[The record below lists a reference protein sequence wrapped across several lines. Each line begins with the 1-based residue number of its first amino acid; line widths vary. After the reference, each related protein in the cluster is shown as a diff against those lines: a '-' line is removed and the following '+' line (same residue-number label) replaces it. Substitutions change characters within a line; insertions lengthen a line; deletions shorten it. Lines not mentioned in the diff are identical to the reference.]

1 MTKPSP
7 TLATRGRAL
16 LDQLPYLPRAF
27 SMVWEA
33 TGYWTLS
40 WAILLLF
47 QGVLPVAI
55 VYLTRWLVD
64 GLVAAVDAG
73 GSWESVQPTLI
84 LVALMAGVLL
94 ANELLNSATGWIRTA
109 QSELVKDHISTLI
122 HEKSVAVDLAF
133 YESPEYYDHL
143 HRARAE
149 AQYRPLAL
157 LENAGNLVKNS
168 ITLLAMAAVLIPLG
182 LWLPIALLLST
193 FPALVVVLRYSSRQ
207 YKWRLSRTADERRSW
222 YYDWLLTNGETA
234 AELRLLDLGKHF
246 QAAFQ
251 TLRLRLR
258 EESLRLARNEGLAEM
273 AARTFA
279 LLITGLSLAWMA
291 WRTMQG
297 LISLGQLAL
306 FYQAFYQG
314 QALMRTL
321 LQSVGQVYANLLFLS
336 NLFEFLDL
344 QPQVLDPPR
353 PSPLPV
359 PLREGIRFD
368 QVSFRYPDSER
379 LILCNFDLLIPAGK
393 TVAIVGANGAGKST
407 LIKLI
412 CRLYDP
418 EEGRIEL
425 DGIDLRELS
434 LQELRRSVA
443 VLFQEPVRYN
453 ETVAENIGLGN
464 LAAAADP
471 RVAERT
477 VADRPD
483 TIRPAIERAGEGAG
497 AREVVER
504 LPRGYDTL
512 LGKWFVEGTELSVG
526 EWKRIALARTFF
538 RQAPVFLLDEPTS
551 SMDSWAEAEWMDRFS
566 KQTQG
571 QTGVIITHRF
581 TTAMRADIIHVMQN
595 GLIVESGS
603 HEELLDREGE
613 YARSWRRQV
622 GLREPHRVGK

>member
-1 MTKPSP
+1 MTETTP

-33 TGYWTLS
+33 TGYWTLA

-47 QGVLPVAI
+47 QGMLPVAI

-64 GLVAAVDAG
+64 GLVASVEAG
-73 GSWESVQPTLI
+73 GTWESVQPTLI
-84 LVALMAGVLL
+84 LVALMAGVML
-94 ANELLNSATGWIRTA
+94 ANELLNSASGWIRTA

-122 HEKSVAVDLAF
+122 HKKSVAVDLAF

-207 YKWRLSRTADERRSW
+207 HQWRLSRTADERRSW
-222 YYDWLLTNGETA
+222 YYDWLLTSGETA
-234 AELRLLDLGKHF
+234 AELRLLNLGKHF
-246 QAAFQ
+246 QTAFQ
-251 TLRLRLR
+251 ALRLRLR
-258 EESLRLARNEGLAEM
+258 EEGLRLARNEGLAEV

-368 QVSFRYPDSER
+368 QVTFRYPDSER

-418 EEGRIEL
+418 EQGRIEL
-425 DGIDLRELS
+425 DGVDLRELS

-471 RVAERT
+471 RV
-477 VADRPD
+477 VDRSE
-483 TIRPAIERAGEGAG
+483 IERAGEGAG

-566 KQTQG
+566 TQTRG

-595 GLIVESGS
+595 GQIVESGS
-603 HEELLDREGE
+603 HEKLLDREGE

-622 GLREPHRVGK
+622 REPYRVGE

>member
-1 MTKPSP
+1 MTETSP
-7 TLATRGRAL
+7 TLTTRGRAL
-16 LDQLPYLPRAF
+16 LDQLPYLPRAL

-33 TGYWTLS
+33 TGYWTLT
-40 WAILLLF
+40 WAILLLL
-47 QGVLPVAI
+47 QGVLPVGI

-64 GLVAAVDAG
+64 GLVAAVQAG

-84 LVALMAGVLL
+84 LVALMAGVML
-94 ANELLNSATGWIRTA
+94 ANELLSSATGWIRTA
-109 QSELVKDHISTLI
+109 QSELVKDHISNLI

-157 LENAGNLVKNS
+157 LENAGNLVKNC

-193 FPALVVVLRYSSRQ
+193 VPALIVVLRYSSRQ
-207 YKWRLSRTADERRSW
+207 YQWRLSRTADERRSW
-222 YYDWLLTNGETA
+222 YYDWLLTSGETA

-251 TLRLRLR
+251 ALRLRLR
-258 EESLRLARNEGLAEM
+258 EDGLRLARNEGLAEA

-344 QPQVLDPPR
+344 QPQVVNPPR
-353 PSPLPV
+353 PSLLPV

-368 QVSFRYPDSER
+368 QVTFRYPDSQR
-379 LILCNFDLLIPAGK
+379 LILCNFDLFIPAGK

-425 DGIDLRELS
+425 DGVDLREVS

-464 LAAAADP
+464 LAAAG
-471 RVAERT
+471 ERHE
-477 VADRPD
+477 
-483 TIRPAIERAGEGAG
+483 IEWAGQGSGAQ
-497 AREVVER
+497 EVVER

-512 LGKWFVEGTELSVG
+512 LGEWFVEGTELSVG

-566 KQTQG
+566 TQTRG

-581 TTAMRADIIHVMQN
+581 TTAMRADIIHVMQD
-595 GLIVESGS
+595 GQIVESGS
-603 HEELLDREGE
+603 HEELLEREGE
-613 YARSWRRQV
+613 YAKSWKNQM
-622 GLREPHRVGK
+622 REPQRVTES

>member
-1 MTKPSP
+1 MTETSP
-7 TLATRGRAL
+7 TLTTRGRAL
-16 LDQLPYLPRAF
+16 LDQLPYLPRAL

-33 TGYWTLS
+33 TGYWTLT
-40 WAILLLF
+40 WAILLLL
-47 QGVLPVAI
+47 QGVLPVGI

-64 GLVAAVDAG
+64 GLVAAVQAG

-84 LVALMAGVLL
+84 LVALMAGVML
-94 ANELLNSATGWIRTA
+94 ANELLSSATGWIRTA
-109 QSELVKDHISTLI
+109 QSELVKDHISNLI

-157 LENAGNLVKNS
+157 LENAGNLVKNC

-193 FPALVVVLRYSSRQ
+193 VPALIVVLRYSSRQ
-207 YKWRLSRTADERRSW
+207 YQWRLSRTADERRSW
-222 YYDWLLTNGETA
+222 YYDWLLTSGETA

-251 TLRLRLR
+251 ALRLRLR
-258 EESLRLARNEGLAEM
+258 EDGLRLARNEGLAEA

-344 QPQVLDPPR
+344 QPQVVNPPR
-353 PSPLPV
+353 PSLLPV

-368 QVSFRYPDSER
+368 QVIFRYPDSQR
-379 LILCNFDLLIPAGK
+379 LILCNFDLFIPARK

-425 DGIDLRELS
+425 DGVDLREVS

-464 LAAAADP
+464 LAAAMDRAD
-471 RVAERT
+471 T
-477 VADRPD
+477 VRHE
-483 TIRPAIERAGEGAG
+483 IEWAGEGAG

-538 RQAPVFLLDEPTS
+538 RQAHVFLLDEPTS

-566 KQTQG
+566 TQTRG

-581 TTAMRADIIHVMQN
+581 TTAMRADIIHVMQD
-595 GLIVESGS
+595 GQIVESGS
-603 HEELLDREGE
+603 HEELLEREGE
-613 YARSWRRQV
+613 YAKSWKNQM
-622 GLREPHRVGK
+622 REPQRVTES

>member
-1 MTKPSP
+1 M
-7 TLATRGRAL
+7 
-16 LDQLPYLPRAF
+16 
-27 SMVWEA
+27 
-33 TGYWTLS
+33 
-40 WAILLLF
+40 LLLL

-64 GLVAAVDAG
+64 GLVAAVEAG

-84 LVALMAGVLL
+84 LVALMAGVML
-94 ANELLNSATGWIRTA
+94 AKELLNSATGWIRTA

-122 HEKSVAVDLAF
+122 HKKSVAVDLAF

-182 LWLPIALLLST
+182 LWLPIALFVST

-207 YKWRLSRTADERRSW
+207 HQWRLSRTADERRSW
-222 YYDWLLTNGETA
+222 YYDWLLTSGETA

-246 QAAFQ
+246 QTAFQ
-251 TLRLRLR
+251 ALRLRLR
-258 EESLRLARNEGLAEM
+258 EEGLRLARNEGLAEA

-368 QVSFRYPDSER
+368 QVTFRYPDSER
-379 LILCNFDLLIPAGK
+379 LILCNFDLFIPAGK

-464 LAAAADP
+464 LATAMH
-471 RVAERT
+471 RSE
-477 VADRPD
+477 
-483 TIRPAIERAGEGAG
+483 IERAGQGAG

-538 RQAPVFLLDEPTS
+538 RQAPIFLLDEPTS

-566 KQTQG
+566 TQTRG

-595 GLIVESGS
+595 GQIVESGS

-613 YARSWRRQV
+613 YARSWKRQT
-622 GLREPHRVGK
+622 RERQQVTKS

>member
-1 MTKPSP
+1 MTETPP

-16 LDQLPYLPRAF
+16 LDQLPYLPRAL

-33 TGYWTLS
+33 TGYWTLT
-40 WAILLLF
+40 WAILLLL
-47 QGVLPVAI
+47 QGVLPVGI

-64 GLVAAVDAG
+64 GLVAAVEAG

-84 LVALMAGVLL
+84 LVAMMAGVML
-94 ANELLNSATGWIRTA
+94 ANELLSSATGWIRTA
-109 QSELVKDHISTLI
+109 QSELVKDHISNLI

-157 LENAGNLVKNS
+157 LENAGNLVKNC

-193 FPALVVVLRYSSRQ
+193 LPALIVVLRYSSRQ
-207 YKWRLSRTADERRSW
+207 YQWRLSRTADERRSW
-222 YYDWLLTNGETA
+222 YYDWLLTSGETA

-251 TLRLRLR
+251 ALRLRLR
-258 EESLRLARNEGLAEM
+258 EDGLRLARNEGLAEA

-344 QPQVLDPPR
+344 QPQVVNPPR
-353 PSPLPV
+353 PSLLPV

-368 QVSFRYPDSER
+368 QVTFRYPDSQR
-379 LILCNFDLLIPAGK
+379 LILCNFDLFIPAGK

-418 EEGRIEL
+418 EKGRIEL
-425 DGIDLRELS
+425 DGVDLREVC

-464 LAAAADP
+464 LAAAGERAD
-471 RVAERT
+471 T
-477 VADRPD
+477 VRHE
-483 TIRPAIERAGEGAG
+483 IERAGQGSGAQ
-497 AREVVER
+497 EVVER

-538 RQAPVFLLDEPTS
+538 RQAHVFLLDEPTS
-551 SMDSWAEAEWMDRFS
+551 SMDSWAEAEWMDGFS
-566 KQTQG
+566 TQTRG

-581 TTAMRADIIHVMQN
+581 TTAMRADIIHVMQD
-595 GLIVESGS
+595 GQIVESGS

-613 YARSWRRQV
+613 YAKSWKNQM
-622 GLREPHRVGK
+622 REPQRVTES

>member
-1 MTKPSP
+1 
-7 TLATRGRAL
+7 
-16 LDQLPYLPRAF
+16 
-27 SMVWEA
+27 MVWEA

-40 WAILLLF
+40 WAILLLL
-47 QGVLPVAI
+47 QGVLPVGI

-64 GLVAAVDAG
+64 GLVAAVEAG

-84 LVALMAGVLL
+84 LVALMAGVML
-94 ANELLNSATGWIRTA
+94 ANDLLSSATGWIRTA
-109 QSELVKDHISTLI
+109 QSELVKDHISNLI

-182 LWLPIALLLST
+182 VWLPIALLLST
-193 FPALVVVLRYSSRQ
+193 LPALIVVLRYSSRQ
-207 YKWRLSRTADERRSW
+207 YQWRLSRTADERRSW
-222 YYDWLLTNGETA
+222 YYDWLLTSGETA

-251 TLRLRLR
+251 ALRLRLR
-258 EESLRLARNEGLAEM
+258 EDGLRLARNEGLAEA

-344 QPQVLDPPR
+344 QPQVVNPPR
-353 PSPLPV
+353 PSLLPV

-368 QVSFRYPDSER
+368 QVTFRYPDSQR
-379 LILCNFDLLIPAGK
+379 LILCNFDLFIPAGK

-418 EEGRIEL
+418 EKGRIEL
-425 DGIDLRELS
+425 DGVDLRELS

-464 LAAAADP
+464 LAAAGERAD
-471 RVAERT
+471 T
-477 VADRPD
+477 VRHE
-483 TIRPAIERAGEGAG
+483 IERAGQGSGAQ
-497 AREVVER
+497 EVVER

-512 LGKWFVEGTELSVG
+512 LGKWFVEGTALSVG

-538 RQAPVFLLDEPTS
+538 RQAHVFLLDEPTS

-566 KQTQG
+566 TQTRG

-581 TTAMRADIIHVMQN
+581 TTAMRADIIHVMQD
-595 GLIVESGS
+595 GQIVESGS

-613 YARSWRRQV
+613 YAKSWKNQM
-622 GLREPHRVGK
+622 REPQRVTES

>member
-1 MTKPSP
+1 
-7 TLATRGRAL
+7 
-16 LDQLPYLPRAF
+16 
-27 SMVWEA
+27 MVWEA
-33 TGYWTLS
+33 TGYWTLT
-40 WAILLLF
+40 WAILLLL
-47 QGVLPVAI
+47 QGVLPVGI

-64 GLVAAVDAG
+64 GLVAAVEAG

-84 LVALMAGVLL
+84 LVALMAGVML
-94 ANELLNSATGWIRTA
+94 ANELLSSATGWIRTA
-109 QSELVKDHISTLI
+109 QSELVKDHISNLI

-157 LENAGNLVKNS
+157 LENAGNLVKNC

-182 LWLPIALLLST
+182 VWLPIALLLST
-193 FPALVVVLRYSSRQ
+193 LPALIVVLRYSSRQ
-207 YKWRLSRTADERRSW
+207 YQWRLSRTADERRSW
-222 YYDWLLTNGETA
+222 YYDWLLTSGETA

-251 TLRLRLR
+251 ALRRRLR
-258 EESLRLARNEGLAEM
+258 EDGLRLARNEGLAEA

-344 QPQVLDPPR
+344 QPQVVNLLR
-353 PSPLPV
+353 PSLLPV

-368 QVSFRYPDSER
+368 QVTFRYPDSQR
-379 LILCNFDLLIPAGK
+379 LILCNFDLFIPAGK

-418 EEGRIEL
+418 EKGRIEL
-425 DGIDLRELS
+425 DGVDLREVS

-464 LAAAADP
+464 LAAAMDRAD
-471 RVAERT
+471 T
-477 VADRPD
+477 VRHE
-483 TIRPAIERAGEGAG
+483 IERAGQGSGAQ
-497 AREVVER
+497 EVVER

-538 RQAPVFLLDEPTS
+538 RQAHVFLLDEPTS

-566 KQTQG
+566 PQTRG

-581 TTAMRADIIHVMQN
+581 TTAMRADIIHVMQD
-595 GLIVESGS
+595 GQIVESGS

-613 YARSWRRQV
+613 YAKSWKKQM
-622 GLREPHRVGK
+622 REPQRVTES

>member
-1 MTKPSP
+1 MTATTP
-7 TLATRGRAL
+7 TLTTRGRAL

-33 TGYWTLS
+33 TGYWTLT
-40 WAILLLF
+40 WAILLLL

-64 GLVAAVDAG
+64 GLVAAVEAG
-73 GSWESVQPTLI
+73 GNWETVQPTLI

-94 ANELLNSATGWIRTA
+94 AKELLNSITGWIRTA
-109 QSELVKDHISTLI
+109 QSELVKDHINTLI
-122 HEKSVAVDLAF
+122 HKKSVAVDLAF

-157 LENAGNLVKNS
+157 LENAGNLVRNS

-182 LWLPIALLLST
+182 VWLPIALFLST

-207 YKWRLSRTADERRSW
+207 HQWRLSRTADERRSW
-222 YYDWLLTNGETA
+222 YYDWLLTSSETA

-246 QAAFQ
+246 QTAFQ
-251 TLRLRLR
+251 ALRLRLR
-258 EESLRLARNEGLAEM
+258 EEGLRLAKNEALAEA

-353 PSPLPV
+353 PSLLPV

-368 QVSFRYPDSER
+368 QVTFRYPDSER
-379 LILCNFDLLIPAGK
+379 LILCNFDLFIPAGK

-418 EEGRIEL
+418 EEGGIEL

-464 LAAAADP
+464 LAAATH
-471 RVAERT
+471 RT
-477 VADRPD
+477 DAVRSE
-483 TIRPAIERAGEGAG
+483 IERAGEGAG
-497 AREVVER
+497 AREVVQR

-526 EWKRIALARTFF
+526 EWKRIALARTFY

-566 KQTQG
+566 TQTRG

-595 GLIVESGS
+595 GQIVESGS

-613 YARSWRRQV
+613 YAKSWKRQV
-622 GLREPHRVGK
+622 GEISDRPRGPVSNLP

>member
-1 MTKPSP
+1 
-7 TLATRGRAL
+7 
-16 LDQLPYLPRAF
+16 
-27 SMVWEA
+27 MVGQA

-40 WAILLLF
+40 WAILLLV

-94 ANELLNSATGWIRTA
+94 ANELLSSATGWIRTA

-157 LENAGNLVKNS
+157 LENAGNLVRNS

-207 YKWRLSRTADERRSW
+207 HQWRLRRTADERRSW
-222 YYDWLLTNGETA
+222 YYDWLLTSGETA
-234 AELRLLDLGKHF
+234 AELRLLNLGKHF
-246 QAAFQ
+246 QAAFRG
-251 TLRLRLR
+251 LRLRLR
-258 EESLRLARNEGLAEM
+258 EEGLRLAWNEGLAEA
-273 AARTFA
+273 AARAFA
-279 LLITGLSLAWMA
+279 LVVTGLSLAWMA

-297 LISLGQLAL
+297 MIS
-306 FYQAFYQG
+306 
-314 QALMRTL
+314 
-321 LQSVGQVYANLLFLS
+321 QSVGQVYANLLFLS

-344 QPQVLDPPR
+344 QPQVVDPPR
-353 PSPLPV
+353 PSPLAV
-359 PLREGIRFD
+359 PLKEGIRFD
-368 QVSFRYPDSER
+368 QVTFRYPDSER
-379 LILCNFDLLIPAGK
+379 LTLRNFDLFIPAGK

-434 LQELRRSVA
+434 LQELRSTVA

-464 LAAAADP
+464 VEEAMH
-471 RVAERT
+471 
-477 VADRPD
+477 RPD
-483 TIRPAIERAGEGAG
+483 AVRPDAVRPEIERAGEGAG
-497 AREVVER
+497 AQEVVQR

-538 RQAPVFLLDEPTS
+538 RQAPILLLDEPTS

-566 KQTQG
+566 QNTRGK
-571 QTGVIITHRF
+571 TGVIITHRF

-595 GLIVESGS
+595 GQIVESGS
-603 HEELLDREGE
+603 HEELLGKEGE
-613 YARSWRRQV
+613 YARSWRKQTRERQKV
-622 GLREPHRVGK
+622 TES

>member
-1 MTKPSP
+1 MTETSP
-7 TLATRGRAL
+7 TLTTRGRAL
-16 LDQLPYLPRAF
+16 LDQLPYLPRAL

-33 TGYWTLS
+33 TGYWTLT
-40 WAILLLF
+40 WAILLLL
-47 QGVLPVAI
+47 QGVLPVGI

-64 GLVAAVDAG
+64 GLVAAVQAG

-84 LVALMAGVLL
+84 LVALMAGVML
-94 ANELLNSATGWIRTA
+94 ANELLSSATGWIRTA
-109 QSELVKDHISTLI
+109 QSELVKDHISNLI

-157 LENAGNLVKNS
+157 LENAGNLVKNC

-193 FPALVVVLRYSSRQ
+193 VPALIVVLRYSSRQ
-207 YKWRLSRTADERRSW
+207 YQWRLSRTADERRSW
-222 YYDWLLTNGETA
+222 YYDWLLTSGETA

-251 TLRLRLR
+251 ALRLRLR
-258 EESLRLARNEGLAEM
+258 EDGLRLARNEGLAEA

-344 QPQVLDPPR
+344 QPQVVNPPR
-353 PSPLPV
+353 PSLLPV

-368 QVSFRYPDSER
+368 QVTFRYPDSQR
-379 LILCNFDLLIPAGK
+379 LILCNFDLFIPARK

-425 DGIDLRELS
+425 DGVDLREVS

-464 LAAAADP
+464 LAAAMDRAD
-471 RVAERT
+471 T
-477 VADRPD
+477 VRHE
-483 TIRPAIERAGEGAG
+483 IEWAGEGAG

-538 RQAPVFLLDEPTS
+538 RQAHVFLLDEPTS

-566 KQTQG
+566 TQTRG

-581 TTAMRADIIHVMQN
+581 TTAMRADIIHVMQD
-595 GLIVESGS
+595 GQIVESGS
-603 HEELLDREGE
+603 HEELLEREGE
-613 YARSWRRQV
+613 YAKSWKNQM
-622 GLREPHRVGK
+622 REPQRVTES

>member
-1 MTKPSP
+1 MTETPP

-33 TGYWTLS
+33 TGYWTLT
-40 WAILLLF
+40 WAILLLL
-47 QGVLPVAI
+47 QGVLPVGI

-64 GLVAAVDAG
+64 GLVAAVEAG

-84 LVALMAGVLL
+84 LVALMAGVML

-109 QSELVKDHISTLI
+109 QSELVKDHISNLI

-193 FPALVVVLRYSSRQ
+193 LPALIVVLRYSSRQ
-207 YKWRLSRTADERRSW
+207 YQWRLSRTADERRSW
-222 YYDWLLTNGETA
+222 YYDWLLTSGETA

-251 TLRLRLR
+251 ALRLRLR
-258 EESLRLARNEGLAEM
+258 EDGLRLARNEGLAEA

-344 QPQVLDPPR
+344 QPQVVNPPR
-353 PSPLPV
+353 PSLLPV

-368 QVSFRYPDSER
+368 QVTFRYPDSQR
-379 LILCNFDLLIPAGK
+379 LILCNFDLFIPAGK

-425 DGIDLRELS
+425 DGVDLREVS

-464 LAAAADP
+464 LAAAGERAD
-471 RVAERT
+471 T
-477 VADRPD
+477 VRHE
-483 TIRPAIERAGEGAG
+483 IERAGQGSGAQ
-497 AREVVER
+497 EVVER

-538 RQAPVFLLDEPTS
+538 RQAHVFLLDEPTS

-566 KQTQG
+566 TQTRG

-581 TTAMRADIIHVMQN
+581 TTAMRADIIHVMQD
-595 GLIVESGS
+595 GQIVESGS

-613 YARSWRRQV
+613 YAKSWKNQM
-622 GLREPHRVGK
+622 REPQRMTES

>member
-1 MTKPSP
+1 MTETSP

-33 TGYWTLS
+33 TGYWTLA
-40 WAILLLF
+40 WAILLLL
-47 QGVLPVAI
+47 QGVLPVAV

-64 GLVAAVDAG
+64 GLVAAIEAG

-84 LVALMAGVLL
+84 LAAFMAGVML

-182 LWLPIALLLST
+182 VWLPIALLLST

-207 YKWRLSRTADERRSW
+207 YQWRLSRTADERRSW
-222 YYDWLLTNGETA
+222 YYDWLLTSGETA
-234 AELRLLDLGKHF
+234 AELRLLELGKHF
-246 QAAFQ
+246 QTAFQ
-251 TLRLRLR
+251 ALRLRLR
-258 EESLRLARNEGLAEM
+258 EEGLRLARNEGVAEA

-279 LLITGLSLAWMA
+279 LLVTGFSLAWMA

-353 PSPLPV
+353 PSLLPV
-359 PLREGIRFD
+359 PLREGIRFN
-368 QVSFRYPDSER
+368 QVTFRYPDSER

-393 TVAIVGANGAGKST
+393 TVA
-407 LIKLI
+407 
-412 CRLYDP
+412 
-418 EEGRIEL
+418 
-425 DGIDLRELS
+425 
-434 LQELRRSVA
+434 
-443 VLFQEPVRYN
+443 
-453 ETVAENIGLGN
+453 ENIGLGN

-471 RVAERT
+471 TDAVRR
-477 VADRPD
+477 VADRSE
-483 TIRPAIERAGEGAG
+483 IERAGQGAG
-497 AREVVER
+497 AREVVEH

-526 EWKRIALARTFF
+526 EWKRIALARTFY

-551 SMDSWAEAEWMDRFS
+551 PDYS
-566 KQTQG
+566 
-571 QTGVIITHRF
+571 
-581 TTAMRADIIHVMQN
+581 
-595 GLIVESGS
+595 
-603 HEELLDREGE
+603 
-613 YARSWRRQV
+613 
-622 GLREPHRVGK
+622 

>member
-1 MTKPSP
+1 MTETTP

-33 TGYWTLS
+33 TGYWTLT
-40 WAILLLF
+40 WAILLLL
-47 QGVLPVAI
+47 QGVLPVGI

-64 GLVAAVDAG
+64 GLVAAVEAG

-84 LVALMAGVLL
+84 LVALMAGFML
-94 ANELLNSATGWIRTA
+94 ANELLSSATGWIRTA
-109 QSELVKDHISTLI
+109 QSELVKDHISHLI

-143 HRARAE
+143 PRARAE

-193 FPALVVVLRYSSRQ
+193 LPALIVVLRYSSRQ
-207 YKWRLSRTADERRSW
+207 YQWRLSRTADERRSW
-222 YYDWLLTNGETA
+222 YYDWLLTSGETA

-246 QAAFQ
+246 QKAFQ
-251 TLRLRLR
+251 VLRERLR
-258 EESLRLARNEGLAEM
+258 EDGLRLARNEGLAEV

-368 QVSFRYPDSER
+368 QVTFRYPDSER
-379 LILCNFDLLIPAGK
+379 LILCNFDLLIPAGE

-418 EEGRIEL
+418 EQGRIEL
-425 DGIDLRELS
+425 DGVDLRELS

-453 ETVAENIGLGN
+453 ETVAENIGLGD
-464 LAAAADP
+464 LEAA
-471 RVAERT
+471 VH
-477 VADRPD
+477 RPD
-483 TIRPAIERAGEGAG
+483 AVRREIERAGEGAG
-497 AREVVER
+497 ARELVER
-504 LPRGYDTL
+504 LPQGYDTL

-538 RQAPVFLLDEPTS
+538 RQAPVFLLDEPTN
-551 SMDSWAEAEWMDRFS
+551 SMDSWAEAEWMDRFAT
-566 KQTQG
+566 QTRG

-581 TTAMRADIIHVMQN
+581 TTAMRADIIHVMQD
-595 GLIVESGS
+595 GQIVESGS
-603 HEELLDREGE
+603 HEELLEREGE
-613 YARSWRRQV
+613 YAKSWRQQTRECQQV
-622 GLREPHRVGK
+622 TES

>member
-1 MTKPSP
+1 MTETPP

-16 LDQLPYLPRAF
+16 LDQLPYLPRAL

-33 TGYWTLS
+33 TGYWTLT
-40 WAILLLF
+40 WAILLLL
-47 QGVLPVAI
+47 QGVLPVAV

-64 GLVAAVDAG
+64 GLVAAVEAG

-84 LVALMAGVLL
+84 LVALMAGVML
-94 ANELLNSATGWIRTA
+94 ANELLSSATGWIRTA
-109 QSELVKDHISTLI
+109 QSELVKDHISNLI

-157 LENAGNLVKNS
+157 LENAGNLVKNC

-193 FPALVVVLRYSSRQ
+193 LPALIVVLRYSSRQ
-207 YKWRLSRTADERRSW
+207 YQWRLSRTADERRSW
-222 YYDWLLTNGETA
+222 YYDWLLTSGETA

-251 TLRLRLR
+251 ALRLRLR
-258 EESLRLARNEGLAEM
+258 EDGLRLARNEGLAEA

-344 QPQVLDPPR
+344 QPQVVNPPR
-353 PSPLPV
+353 PSLLPV

-368 QVSFRYPDSER
+368 QVTFRYPDSQR
-379 LILCNFDLLIPAGK
+379 LILCNFDLFIPAGK

-425 DGIDLRELS
+425 DGVDLREVC

-464 LAAAADP
+464 LAAAGERAD
-471 RVAERT
+471 T
-477 VADRPD
+477 VRHEV
-483 TIRPAIERAGEGAG
+483 ERAGQGSGAQ
-497 AREVVER
+497 EVVER
-504 LPRGYDTL
+504 LPRGYDTV

-538 RQAPVFLLDEPTS
+538 RQAHVFLLDEPTS

-566 KQTQG
+566 TQTRG

-581 TTAMRADIIHVMQN
+581 TTAMRADIIHVMQD
-595 GLIVESGS
+595 GQIVESGS

-613 YARSWRRQV
+613 YAKSWKNQM
-622 GLREPHRVGK
+622 REPHRVTES

>member
-1 MTKPSP
+1 MTETSP

-16 LDQLPYLPRAF
+16 LDQLPYLPRTF

-33 TGYWTLS
+33 TGYWTLT
-40 WAILLLF
+40 WAILLLL
-47 QGVLPVAI
+47 QGVLPVGL

-64 GLVAAVDAG
+64 GLVAAVEAG

-94 ANELLNSATGWIRTA
+94 ANELLNSATGWIRAA

-122 HEKSVAVDLAF
+122 HKKSVAVDLAF

-207 YKWRLSRTADERRSW
+207 YQWRLSRTADERRSW
-222 YYDWLLTNGETA
+222 YYDWLLTSGETA

-251 TLRLRLR
+251 ALRLR
-258 EESLRLARNEGLAEM
+258 EEGLRLARNEGLAEA

-279 LLITGLSLAWMA
+279 LVVTGLSLAWMA

-306 FYQAFYQG
+306 FYQAFHQG

-344 QPQVLDPPR
+344 RPQVLDPPR
-353 PSPLPV
+353 PSPLPT
-359 PLREGIRFD
+359 PLREGIRFH
-368 QVSFRYPDSER
+368 QVTFRYPDSER
-379 LILCNFDLLIPAGK
+379 LILCNFDLFIPAGK

-425 DGIDLRELS
+425 DGIDLREVS

-471 RVAERT
+471 RVA
-477 VADRPD
+477 DRGE
-483 TIRPAIERAGEGAG
+483 IERAGQGAG

-566 KQTQG
+566 TQTRR

-595 GLIVESGS
+595 GQIVESGS

-613 YARSWRRQV
+613 YARSWKRQV
-622 GLREPHRVGK
+622 REPHRVGE

>member
-1 MTKPSP
+1 
-7 TLATRGRAL
+7 
-16 LDQLPYLPRAF
+16 
-27 SMVWEA
+27 MVWEA
-33 TGYWTLS
+33 TGYWTLT
-40 WAILLLF
+40 WAILLLL
-47 QGVLPVAI
+47 QGVLPVGI

-64 GLVAAVDAG
+64 GLVAAVEAG

-84 LVALMAGVLL
+84 LVALMAGVML
-94 ANELLNSATGWIRTA
+94 ANELLSSATGWIRTA
-109 QSELVKDHISTLI
+109 QSELVKDHISNLI

-157 LENAGNLVKNS
+157 LENAGNLVKNC

-182 LWLPIALLLST
+182 VWLPIALLLST
-193 FPALVVVLRYSSRQ
+193 LPALIVVLRYSSRQ
-207 YKWRLSRTADERRSW
+207 YQWRLSRTADERRSW
-222 YYDWLLTNGETA
+222 YYDWLLTSGETA

-246 QAAFQ
+246 QGAFQ
-251 TLRLRLR
+251 ALRLRLR
-258 EESLRLARNEGLAEM
+258 EDGLRLARNEGLAEA

-353 PSPLPV
+353 PSPLPT

-368 QVSFRYPDSER
+368 QVTFRYPDSER
-379 LILCNFDLLIPAGK
+379 LILCNFDLFIPAGK

-418 EEGRIEL
+418 EQGRIEL
-425 DGIDLRELS
+425 DGVDLRELS

-464 LAAAADP
+464 LAAAAD
-471 RVAERT
+471 RSE
-477 VADRPD
+477 
-483 TIRPAIERAGEGAG
+483 IEWAGQGSGAQ
-497 AREVVER
+497 EVVER

-538 RQAPVFLLDEPTS
+538 RQAHVFLLDEPTS

-566 KQTQG
+566 TQTRG

-581 TTAMRADIIHVMQN
+581 TTAMRADIIHVMQD
-595 GLIVESGS
+595 GQIVESGS

-613 YARSWRRQV
+613 YAKSWKNQM
-622 GLREPHRVGK
+622 REPQRVTES

>member
-1 MTKPSP
+1 MTETTP

-27 SMVWEA
+27 SMVWKA
-33 TGYWTLS
+33 TGYWTLT
-40 WAILLLF
+40 WAILLLV
-47 QGVLPVAI
+47 QGVLPVAV

-64 GLVAAVDAG
+64 GLVAAIEAG

-84 LVALMAGVLL
+84 LVALMAGVML
-94 ANELLNSATGWIRTA
+94 ANEVLNSTSGWIRTA
-109 QSELVKDHISTLI
+109 QSELVKDHISNLI

-193 FPALVVVLRYSSRQ
+193 FPALIVVLRYSSRQ
-207 YKWRLSRTADERRSW
+207 HKWRLSRTADERRSW
-222 YYDWLLTNGETA
+222 YYDWLLTSGETA

-246 QAAFQ
+246 QTAFQ
-251 TLRLRLR
+251 ALRLRLR
-258 EESLRLARNEGLAEM
+258 EEGLRLARNEGLAEG

-279 LLITGLSLAWMA
+279 LLVTGLSLAWMA

-321 LQSVGQVYANLLFLS
+321 LQSVCQVYANLLFLS

-344 QPQVLDPPR
+344 RPRVLDSPQ
-353 PSPLPV
+353 PSPLPA
-359 PLREGIRFD
+359 PLKEGIRFD
-368 QVSFRYPDSER
+368 QVTFRYPDSER
-379 LILCNFDLLIPAGK
+379 LILCSFDLFIPAGK

-418 EEGRIEL
+418 EEGGIEL

-434 LQELRRSVA
+434 LQELRRTIA

-464 LAAAADP
+464 LATAADP
-471 RVAERT
+471 TEAVRRVAHRSE
-477 VADRPD
+477 
-483 TIRPAIERAGEGAG
+483 IERAGEGAG

-504 LPRGYDTL
+504 LPRGYDTM

-526 EWKRIALARTFF
+526 EWKRIALARTFY

-566 KQTQG
+566 TQTRG
-571 QTGVIITHRF
+571 QTSVIITHRF
-581 TTAMRADIIHVMQN
+581 TTAMRADIIHVMHN
-595 GLIVESGS
+595 GQIVESGS

-613 YARSWRRQV
+613 YARSWRQQV
-622 GLREPHRVGK
+622 GEIRDRPRGPVPNLP

>member
-1 MTKPSP
+1 M
-7 TLATRGRAL
+7 
-16 LDQLPYLPRAF
+16 
-27 SMVWEA
+27 
-33 TGYWTLS
+33 
-40 WAILLLF
+40 
-47 QGVLPVAI
+47 
-55 VYLTRWLVD
+55 
-64 GLVAAVDAG
+64 
-73 GSWESVQPTLI
+73 QPTLI

-109 QSELVKDHISTLI
+109 QSELVKDHISSLI
-122 HEKSVAVDLAF
+122 HKKSVAVDLAF
-133 YESPEYYDHL
+133 YETPEYYDHL

-193 FPALVVVLRYSSRQ
+193 FPALIVVLRYSSRQ
-207 YKWRLSRTADERRSW
+207 YMWRLRRTADERRSW
-222 YYDWLLTNGETA
+222 YYDWLLTSGETA

-251 TLRLRLR
+251 ALRLRLR
-258 EESLRLARNEGLAEM
+258 EEGLRLARNEGLAEA

-279 LLITGLSLAWMA
+279 LLVTGLSLAWMA

-353 PSPLPV
+353 PFPLPA

-368 QVSFRYPDSER
+368 QVTFRYPDSER
-379 LILCNFDLLIPAGK
+379 LILCNFDLFIPAGK

-425 DGIDLRELS
+425 DGNDLRELS
-434 LQELRRSVA
+434 LPELRRTIA

-464 LAAAADP
+464 LETAMH
-471 RVAERT
+471 
-477 VADRPD
+477 RPD
-483 TIRPAIERAGEGAG
+483 SVRPEIEKAGEGAG

-538 RQAPVFLLDEPTS
+538 RKAPVFLLDEPTS

-566 KQTQG
+566 RQTRG

-595 GLIVESGS
+595 GTIVESGS
-603 HEELLDREGE
+603 HEELLDREGD
-613 YARSWRRQV
+613 YAKSWKRQV
-622 GLREPHRVGK
+622 REPHRVGE

>member
-1 MTKPSP
+1 MTETPP

-33 TGYWTLS
+33 TGYWTLT
-40 WAILLLF
+40 WAILLLL
-47 QGVLPVAI
+47 QGVLPVGI

-64 GLVAAVDAG
+64 GLVAAVEAG

-84 LVALMAGVLL
+84 LVALMAGVML
-94 ANELLNSATGWIRTA
+94 ANELLSSATGWIRTA
-109 QSELVKDHISTLI
+109 QSELVKDHISNLI

-157 LENAGNLVKNS
+157 LENAGNLVKNC

-182 LWLPIALLLST
+182 VWLPIALLLST
-193 FPALVVVLRYSSRQ
+193 LPALIVVLRYSSRQ
-207 YKWRLSRTADERRSW
+207 YQWRLSRTADERRSW
-222 YYDWLLTNGETA
+222 YYDWLLTSGETA

-251 TLRLRLR
+251 ALRLRLR
-258 EESLRLARNEGLAEM
+258 EDGLRLARNEGLAEA

-344 QPQVLDPPR
+344 QPQVVNPPR
-353 PSPLPV
+353 PSLLPV

-368 QVSFRYPDSER
+368 QVTFRYPESQR
-379 LILCNFDLLIPAGK
+379 LILCNFDLFIPAGK

-425 DGIDLRELS
+425 DGVDLRELS

-464 LAAAADP
+464 LAIAMDRAD
-471 RVAERT
+471 T
-477 VADRPD
+477 VRHE
-483 TIRPAIERAGEGAG
+483 IERAGQGSGAQ
-497 AREVVER
+497 EVVER

-538 RQAPVFLLDEPTS
+538 RHAHVFLLDEPTS

-566 KQTQG
+566 TQTRG

-581 TTAMRADIIHVMQN
+581 TTAMRADIIHVMQD
-595 GLIVESGS
+595 GQIVESGS

-613 YARSWRRQV
+613 YARSWKNQM
-622 GLREPHRVGK
+622 REPHRVGE

>member
-1 MTKPSP
+1 
-7 TLATRGRAL
+7 
-16 LDQLPYLPRAF
+16 
-27 SMVWEA
+27 MVWEA

-40 WAILLLF
+40 WAILLLV

-94 ANELLNSATGWIRTA
+94 ANELLSSATGWIRTA

-157 LENAGNLVKNS
+157 LENAGNLVRNS

-207 YKWRLSRTADERRSW
+207 HQWRLRRTADERRSW
-222 YYDWLLTNGETA
+222 YYDWLLTSGETA
-234 AELRLLDLGKHF
+234 AELRLLNLGKHF
-246 QAAFQ
+246 QAAFRG
-251 TLRLRLR
+251 LRLRLR
-258 EESLRLARNEGLAEM
+258 EEGLRLAWNEGLAEA
-273 AARTFA
+273 AARAFA
-279 LLITGLSLAWMA
+279 LVVTGLSLAWMA

-297 LISLGQLAL
+297 MISLGQLAL

-344 QPQVLDPPR
+344 QPQVVDPPR
-353 PSPLPV
+353 PSPLAV
-359 PLREGIRFD
+359 PLKEGIRFD
-368 QVSFRYPDSER
+368 QVTFRYPDSER
-379 LILCNFDLLIPAGK
+379 LTLRNFDLFIPAGK

-434 LQELRRSVA
+434 LQELRSTVA

-464 LAAAADP
+464 VEEAMH
-471 RVAERT
+471 
-477 VADRPD
+477 RPD
-483 TIRPAIERAGEGAG
+483 AVRPDAVRPEIERAGEGAG
-497 AREVVER
+497 AQEVVQR

-538 RQAPVFLLDEPTS
+538 RQAPILLLDEPTS

-566 KQTQG
+566 QNTRGK
-571 QTGVIITHRF
+571 TGVIITHRF

-595 GLIVESGS
+595 GQIVESGS
-603 HEELLDREGE
+603 HEELLGKEGE
-613 YARSWRRQV
+613 YARSWRKQTRERQKV
-622 GLREPHRVGK
+622 TES

>member
-1 MTKPSP
+1 MTETPP

-33 TGYWTLS
+33 TGYWTLT
-40 WAILLLF
+40 WAILLLL
-47 QGVLPVAI
+47 QGVLPVGI

-64 GLVAAVDAG
+64 GLVAAVEAG

-84 LVALMAGVLL
+84 LVALMAGVML

-109 QSELVKDHISTLI
+109 QSELVKDHISNLI

-157 LENAGNLVKNS
+157 LENAGNLVKNC

-182 LWLPIALLLST
+182 VWLPIALLLST
-193 FPALVVVLRYSSRQ
+193 LPALIVVLRYSSRQ
-207 YKWRLSRTADERRSW
+207 YQWRLSRTADERRSW
-222 YYDWLLTNGETA
+222 YYDWLLTSGETA

-251 TLRLRLR
+251 ALRLRLR
-258 EESLRLARNEGLAEM
+258 EDGLRLARNEGLAEA

-344 QPQVLDPPR
+344 QPQVVNPPR
-353 PSPLPV
+353 PSLLPV

-368 QVSFRYPDSER
+368 QVTFRYPDSQR
-379 LILCNFDLLIPAGK
+379 LILCNFDLFIPAGK

-425 DGIDLRELS
+425 DGVDLREVS

-464 LAAAADP
+464 LAAAGDRAD
-471 RVAERT
+471 T
-477 VADRPD
+477 VRHE
-483 TIRPAIERAGEGAG
+483 IERAGQGSGAQ
-497 AREVVER
+497 EVVER

-538 RQAPVFLLDEPTS
+538 RQAHVFLLDEPTS

-566 KQTQG
+566 TQTRG

-581 TTAMRADIIHVMQN
+581 TTAMRADIIHVMQD
-595 GLIVESGS
+595 GQIVESGS

-613 YARSWRRQV
+613 YAKSWRQQV
-622 GLREPHRVGK
+622 REPQRVTEN

>member
-1 MTKPSP
+1 MTEKSP
-7 TLATRGRAL
+7 TLATRGRAF

-33 TGYWTLS
+33 TGYWTLT
-40 WAILLLF
+40 WAILLLL
-47 QGVLPVAI
+47 QGVLPVGI

-64 GLVAAVDAG
+64 SLVAAVEAG

-84 LVALMAGVLL
+84 LVALMAGVML
-94 ANELLNSATGWIRTA
+94 AKELLSSAAGWVRTA

-182 LWLPIALLLST
+182 VWLPIALLLST
-193 FPALVVVLRYSSRQ
+193 FPALIVVLRYSSRQ
-207 YKWRLSRTADERRSW
+207 HQWRLSRTADERRSW
-222 YYDWLLTNGETA
+222 YYDWLLTSGETA

-246 QAAFQ
+246 QTAFQ
-251 TLRLRLR
+251 TLRIRLR
-258 EESLRLARNEGLAEM
+258 QEGLRLARIEGLAEA

-279 LLITGLSLAWMA
+279 LLVTGLSLAWMA

-344 QPQVLDPPR
+344 QPNVIDPPR

-359 PLREGIRFD
+359 PLKQGIRFD
-368 QVSFRYPDSER
+368 QVTFRYPDSER
-379 LILCNFDLLIPAGK
+379 LTLCSFDLFIPAGK

-412 CRLYDP
+412 CLLYDP
-418 EEGRIEL
+418 EGGRIEL

-434 LQELRRSVA
+434 LQELRRTIA

-464 LAAAADP
+464 LATAADP
-471 RVAERT
+471 TDAVRRVAERSE
-477 VADRPD
+477 
-483 TIRPAIERAGEGAG
+483 IERVGEGAG

-526 EWKRIALARTFF
+526 EWKRIALARTFY

-566 KQTQG
+566 TQTRG

-595 GLIVESGS
+595 GQIVESGS

-613 YARSWRRQV
+613 YAKSWRRQM
-622 GLREPHRVGK
+622 REPHRVVE

>member
-1 MTKPSP
+1 MTETPP

-33 TGYWTLS
+33 TGYWTLT
-40 WAILLLF
+40 WAILLLL

-64 GLVAAVDAG
+64 GLVAAVEAG

-84 LVALMAGVLL
+84 LVALMAGVML

-109 QSELVKDHISTLI
+109 QSELVKDHISNLI

-157 LENAGNLVKNS
+157 LENAGNLVKNC

-193 FPALVVVLRYSSRQ
+193 LPALIVVLRYSSRQ
-207 YKWRLSRTADERRSW
+207 HKWHLSRTADERRSW
-222 YYDWLLTNGETA
+222 YYDWLLTSGETA
-234 AELRLLDLGKHF
+234 SELRLLDLGKHF

-251 TLRLRLR
+251 ALRMHLR
-258 EESLRLARNEGLAEM
+258 EEGLRLARNEGLAEA

-321 LQSVGQVYANLLFLS
+321 LQSVGQVYANLLFLG
-336 NLFEFLDL
+336 NLFELLDL
-344 QPQVLDPPR
+344 QPKVIDPPG
-353 PSPLPV
+353 PSLLPV

-368 QVSFRYPDSER
+368 QVTFRYPDSER
-379 LILCNFDLLIPAGK
+379 LILCNFDLFIPAGK

-418 EEGRIEL
+418 EQGRIEL
-425 DGIDLRELS
+425 DGVDLREVS

-464 LAAAADP
+464 LAAAMDRAD
-471 RVAERT
+471 T
-477 VADRPD
+477 VRHE
-483 TIRPAIERAGEGAG
+483 IERAGQGSGAQ
-497 AREVVER
+497 EVVER

-538 RQAPVFLLDEPTS
+538 RQAHVFLLDEPTS
-551 SMDSWAEAEWMDRFS
+551 SMDSWAEAEWMDRFAT
-566 KQTQG
+566 QTRG

-581 TTAMRADIIHVMQN
+581 TTAMRADIIHVMQD
-595 GLIVESGS
+595 GQIVESGS

-613 YARSWRRQV
+613 YAKSWKNQM
-622 GLREPHRVGK
+622 REPQRVGE

>member
-1 MTKPSP
+1 
-7 TLATRGRAL
+7 
-16 LDQLPYLPRAF
+16 
-27 SMVWEA
+27 MVWEA
-33 TGYWTLS
+33 TGYWTLT
-40 WAILLLF
+40 WAILLLL

-64 GLVAAVDAG
+64 GLVAAVEAG

-84 LVALMAGVLL
+84 LVALMAGVML

-109 QSELVKDHISTLI
+109 QSELVKDHISNLI

-157 LENAGNLVKNS
+157 LENAGNLVKNC

-193 FPALVVVLRYSSRQ
+193 LPALIVVLRYSSRQ
-207 YKWRLSRTADERRSW
+207 HKWHLSRTADERRSW
-222 YYDWLLTNGETA
+222 YYDWLLTSGETA
-234 AELRLLDLGKHF
+234 SELRLLDLGKHF

-251 TLRLRLR
+251 ALRMHLR
-258 EESLRLARNEGLAEM
+258 EEGLRLARNEGLAEA

-321 LQSVGQVYANLLFLS
+321 LQSVGQVYANLLFLG

-344 QPQVLDPPR
+344 QPKVIDPPG
-353 PSPLPV
+353 PSLLPV

-368 QVSFRYPDSER
+368 QVTFRYPDSER
-379 LILCNFDLLIPAGK
+379 LILCNFDLFIPAGK

-418 EEGRIEL
+418 EQGRIEL
-425 DGIDLRELS
+425 DGVDLREVS

-464 LAAAADP
+464 LAAAMDRAD
-471 RVAERT
+471 T
-477 VADRPD
+477 VRHE
-483 TIRPAIERAGEGAG
+483 IERAGQGSGAQ
-497 AREVVER
+497 EVVER

-512 LGKWFVEGTELSVG
+512 FGKWFVEGTELSVG

-538 RQAPVFLLDEPTS
+538 RQAHVFLLDEPTS
-551 SMDSWAEAEWMDRFS
+551 SMDSWAEAEWMDRFAT
-566 KQTQG
+566 QTRG

-581 TTAMRADIIHVMQN
+581 TTAMRADIIHVMQD
-595 GLIVESGS
+595 GQIVESGS

-613 YARSWRRQV
+613 YA
-622 GLREPHRVGK
+622 K

>member
-1 MTKPSP
+1 
-7 TLATRGRAL
+7 
-16 LDQLPYLPRAF
+16 
-27 SMVWEA
+27 
-33 TGYWTLS
+33 
-40 WAILLLF
+40 
-47 QGVLPVAI
+47 
-55 VYLTRWLVD
+55 
-64 GLVAAVDAG
+64 
-73 GSWESVQPTLI
+73 
-84 LVALMAGVLL
+84 
-94 ANELLNSATGWIRTA
+94 
-109 QSELVKDHISTLI
+109 LVKDYISTLI
-122 HEKSVAVDLAF
+122 HKKSVAVDLSF

-182 LWLPIALLLST
+182 VWLPIALLLST

-207 YKWRLSRTADERRSW
+207 HQWRVSRTADERRSW
-222 YYDWLLTNGETA
+222 YYDWLLTSGETA
-234 AELRLLDLGKHF
+234 AELRLLDLGRHF
-246 QAAFQ
+246 QAAFRS
-251 TLRLRLR
+251 LRVRLR
-258 EESLRLARNEGLAEM
+258 EEGLRLARNEGLAEA

-279 LLITGLSLAWMA
+279 LLVTGLSLAWMA

-344 QPQVLDPPR
+344 QPKIIDPPR

-359 PLREGIRFD
+359 PLREGIRFN
-368 QVSFRYPDSER
+368 QVTFRYPDSER

-434 LQELRRSVA
+434 LQELRNTVA

-464 LAAAADP
+464 LAAAAD
-471 RVAERT
+471 RSE
-477 VADRPD
+477 
-483 TIRPAIERAGEGAG
+483 IEAAGQGAG
-497 AREVVER
+497 AREVVQR

-512 LGKWFVEGTELSVG
+512 LGKWFVEGSELSVG

-566 KQTQG
+566 TQTRG
-571 QTGVIITHRF
+571 QTSVIITHRF

-595 GLIVESGS
+595 GKIVESGS

-613 YARSWRRQV
+613 YARSWKRQV
-622 GLREPHRVGK
+622 REPQRVGES